1 MVVWTFSESALL
13 LKPMQ
18 DTFNKHINP
27 RKIYGEKKKKKKP
40 TKLRREQAQ
49 NYSVEPKH

>member
-27 RKIYGEKKKKKKP
+27 RKIYGEKKLKKETYKIKERASP
-40 TKLRREQAQ
+40 KL
-49 NYSVEPKH
+49 